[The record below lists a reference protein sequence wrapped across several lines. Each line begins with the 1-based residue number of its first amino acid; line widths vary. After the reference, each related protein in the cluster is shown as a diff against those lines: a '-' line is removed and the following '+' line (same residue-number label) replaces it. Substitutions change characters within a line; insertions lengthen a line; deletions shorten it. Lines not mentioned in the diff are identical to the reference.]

1 MQSSQRPGDRD
12 RRVNRGRRF
21 DVDSFDVDSVDVD
34 SLDLRLYLV
43 TDTDLC
49 GEFGVAATVAAAVA
63 AGVTTVQLRDP
74 AAGDE
79 EFVEL
84 GRAVAAVLRD
94 SGVPLIVNDRVHL
107 VRAIGADGAHVG
119 QRDLDPIAARAI
131 VGPDARLG
139 LSVQSLDQLRAVERL
154 PPRVIDYLGVGPVWA
169 QTTKPD
175 AAEPGGLAV
184 LAEIVERSPLPC
196 VAIGGIDVERTPS
209 VRRTGAAGIAVVSA
223 ICGQPDVEAAS
234 RRLRRAWDETGRH

>member
-1 MQSSQRPGDRD
+1 MQSDQSPADRGP
-12 RRVNRGRRF
+12 RI
-21 DVDSFDVDSVDVD
+21 
-34 SLDLRLYLV
+34 DLRLYLV
-43 TDTDLC
+43 TDTVLC

-74 AAGDE
+74 AATDA

-84 GRAVAAVLRD
+84 GRDVAAVLYG

-107 VRAIGADGAHVG
+107 VRAIGADGAHIG
-119 QRDLDPIAARAI
+119 QGDLDPSAARAI
-131 VGPDARLG
+131 IGPDALLG
-139 LSVQSLDQLRAVERL
+139 LSVQSPAHLDAAERL

-169 QTTKPD
+169 QTTKLD

-184 LAEIVERSPLPC
+184 LADIAARSRRPC
-196 VAIGGIDVERTPS
+196 VAIGGIDADRAPL

-223 ICGQPDVEAAS
+223 ICGRPDVWAAT
-234 RRLRRAWDETGRH
+234 RRLRRAWDAGAQS